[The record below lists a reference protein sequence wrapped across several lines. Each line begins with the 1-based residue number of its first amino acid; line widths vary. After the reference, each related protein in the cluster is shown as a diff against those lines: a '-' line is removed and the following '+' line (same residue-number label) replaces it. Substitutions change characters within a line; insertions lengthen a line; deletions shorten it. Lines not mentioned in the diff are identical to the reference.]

1 MTSFDDVR
9 KAVRRLILDDI
20 RDYEIVCDTNECFQ
34 VNFMWGRCLGELIVN
49 HPDFAPYRF
58 VTFHIISSNTE
69 RLKDIYYFND
79 SEEDSLEI
87 ILEKIKDGILKGKM
101 Y

>member
-1 MTSFDDVR
+1 MTRYDDVR
-9 KAVRRLILDDI
+9 KAVRDLILSDSGDFDI
-20 RDYEIVCDTNECFQ
+20 VYDTTECFQ
-34 VNFMWGRCLGELIVN
+34 VNFTWNHCLGELIVN
-49 HPDFAPYRF
+49 QPDYAPYRF
-58 VTFHIISSNTE
+58 VTFHILSSDTE
-69 RLKDIYYFND
+69 CPNDVYFFND